1 MEMYYLSH
9 RQARWVGDLELIES
23 YVQLSVAGLFP
34 HILLSV
40 SFIHFPFDTVVSES
54 SMLSWARPYP
64 DREVRLGRNVVSRQ
78 MKVCMVVVAASK
90 VRHRLRF

>member
-34 HILLSV
+34 HILLPFHLFIFHLTQLSV
-40 SFIHFPFDTVVSES
+40 RVLCYH
-54 SMLSWARPYP
+54 
-64 DREVRLGRNVVSRQ
+64 GRVLIQIER
-78 MKVCMVVVAASK
+78 
-90 VRHRLRF
+90 